1 MCALVQRLGLVTWR
15 LAMVLMVSWTVVVW
29 TGVVNEVVV
38 ENRGLRLFM
47 MPKFVGKCRRS
58 IWASVATTFR

>member
-38 ENRGLRLFM
+38 ENRGLD
-47 MPKFVGKCRRS
+47 
-58 IWASVATTFR
+58 W